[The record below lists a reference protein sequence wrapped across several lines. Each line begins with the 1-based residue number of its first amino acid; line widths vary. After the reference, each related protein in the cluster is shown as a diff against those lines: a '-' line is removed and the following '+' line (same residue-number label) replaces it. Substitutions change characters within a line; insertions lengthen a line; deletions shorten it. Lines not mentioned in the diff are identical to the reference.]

1 MDVRSFKKICE
12 FMEKEGLPGRNIE
25 AGHRGFLVYDEG
37 VLFLLNKR
45 DNLDYGKIFGSQ
57 NP

>member
-1 MDVRSFKKICE
+1 MSEVLKNIRE
-12 FMEKEGLPGRNIE
+12 FMEKEGILF
-25 AGHRGFLVYDEG
+25 FLD
-37 VLFLLNKR
+37 KR